1 MLSKYLKKLQ
11 DNKQL
16 TSSDYEQITKII
28 ANKEYNDIQLGSLL
42 VLITEKS
49 LTSESLAAF
58 AKNILN
64 YSNTF
69 DDDSPM
75 IDVCGTGGDGFK
87 TINISTTV
95 AIILA
100 SFGIKVAKHGNRAVS
115 SQSGSSDVLIELN
128 IPLNDSIEKQR
139 EILLENNLTFF
150 HAPFFHKLVGE
161 VKDIR
166 AQLGIRT
173 VFNILG
179 PLLHPN
185 KSLQYQLVGIYH
197 EPVHRLYAETL
208 NLLGRKHAIVVR
220 GNDGLDEITLCGETK
235 IFEVKNNEILEYTIK
250 PEDFGF
256 KQHSHEEFKGGTAQ
270 ENAKT
275 LINILKGIDKSPKR
289 DIVILNAM
297 FAMYAADMVNSPL
310 EAKDIIINAID
321 SGKVYSF
328 FEKYIK
334 TINKEVL

>member
-11 DNKQL
+11 DNNQL

-58 AKNILN
+58 VKNILN

-69 DDDSPM
+69 NDDLPM

-100 SFGIKVAKHGNRAVS
+100 SLGVKVAKHGNRAIS
-115 SQSGSSDVLIELN
+115 SQSGSSDVLLELN
-128 IPLNDSIEKQR
+128 IPLNDSIEEQR
-139 EILLENNLTFF
+139 KILLENNLTFF

-166 AQLGIRT
+166 SQLGIRT

-197 EPVHRLYAETL
+197 EPVHRLYAEVL

-256 KQHSHEEFKGGTAQ
+256 HQSPHETFKGGSAK
-270 ENAKT
+270 ENAE
-275 LINILKGIDKSPKR
+275 IIMNILKGLDKSPKR
-289 DIVILNAM
+289 DIVVLNTM

-310 EAKDIIINAID
+310 EAKEIIINAID
-321 SGKVYSF
+321 SGKVYNF

-334 TINKEVL
+334 DINKEVV